1 MDALRA
7 IVFIDGANLYACLRA
22 AARETEGKLD
32 IRALADLLVQ
42 LSQDRLGG
50 ELRLVR
56 VRYYNALPNLH
67 AALGL
72 LRRDL
77 ESGSIVL
84 DDTQRKLVTL
94 YQKSFPF
101 YDSLSFHDLVEYRL
115 GDIVRH
121 GGAEPRQKGV
131 DVRIA
136 TDLVVGAFRD
146 QYDVAVLVS
155 GDSDLEE
162 AVTVARDEGKVV
174 VNCFLRNGW
183 AHNLRRA
190 ADIRILLA
198 EHHLLQLQPKKKSGA
213 S

>member
-1 MDALRA
+1 VDALRT
-7 IVFIDGANLYACLRA
+7 VVYIDGANLYACLLEV
-22 AARETEGKLD
+22 ARETEGKLD
-32 IRALADLLVQ
+32 IRALADFVVKR
-42 LSQDRLGG
+42 SEDRLKSQ
-50 ELRLVR
+50 LRLVR

-72 LRRDL
+72 PRADL
-77 ESGSIVL
+77 DSGSIAL

-121 GGAEPRQKGV
+121 GGSEPRQKGV

-136 TDLVVGAFRD
+136 TDLVVGAFRN

-162 AVTVARDEGKVV
+162 AVAVARDEGKVV
-174 VNCFLRNGW
+174 VNCFVRHGW

-190 ADIRILLA
+190 ADVRIPLDA
-198 EHHLLQLQPKKKSGA
+198 DDLLQLRPTKDRGNP
-213 S
+213 

>member
-1 MDALRA
+1 
-7 IVFIDGANLYACLRA
+7 V
-22 AARETEGKLD
+22 D
-32 IRALADLLVQ
+32 IRGLADLVVRM
-42 LSQDRLGG
+42 SEDRLRAQ
-50 ELRLVR
+50 LRLVR

-72 LRRDL
+72 PRADL
-77 ESGSIVL
+77 ETGSIVL

-94 YQKSFPF
+94 SQKSFPF

-121 GGAEPRQKGV
+121 EGSDPRQEGV

-136 TDLVVGAFRD
+136 TDLVVGAFRNH
-146 QYDVAVLVS
+146 YDVAVLVS

-162 AVTVARDEGKVV
+162 AVAVAHDEGKVV
-174 VNCFLRNGW
+174 VNCFLRHGW
-183 AHNLRRA
+183 AQNLRRA
-190 ADIRILLA
+190 ADVRILLA
-198 EHHLLQLQPKKKSGA
+198 EDDLIELQPRKQSGA